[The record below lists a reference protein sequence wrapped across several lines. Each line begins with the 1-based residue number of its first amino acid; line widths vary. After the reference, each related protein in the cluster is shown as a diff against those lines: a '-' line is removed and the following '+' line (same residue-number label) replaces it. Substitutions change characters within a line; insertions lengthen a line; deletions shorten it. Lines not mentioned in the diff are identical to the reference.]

1 VRTSGEP
8 AEVLPDAALLAV
20 LEALSVLAFFAAVC
34 RVPVVNPVERESSK
48 SEAEVRFDMDTVAS
62 FRSYLWTDQDK
73 ILIGRVTKTV
83 QATFGFS
90 CATLGAIYIDPKPDR
105 TVTLAHY

>member
-8 AEVLPDAALLAV
+8 VEVLPDAALLAV
-20 LEALSVLAFFAAVC
+20 LVVLSVLAFFAAVC
-34 RVPVVNPVERESSK
+34 RVPVVNPVESESSK

-62 FRSYLWTDQDK
+62 FRNYLWTDQDK
-73 ILIGRVTKTV
+73 ILIGTVTKTV

-90 CATLGAIYIDPKPDR
+90 CATLGVACIDRKPDT